1 MALGMAAETGRECKM
16 RALVDTNAVVID
28 LDTGTVLG
36 SNLVVI
42 QEKNLTDEILSVLDN
57 GSDSEIAD
65 IGEQY
70 GEPLWIA

>member
-1 MALGMAAETGRECKM
+1 MALGIAAETGRECEM
-16 RALVDTNAVVID
+16 LALVDTNSVVID
-28 LDTGTVLG
+28 LDTGTVLN

-42 QEKNLTDEILSVLDN
+42 QEKNLTNEILSVLDN

-70 GEPLWIA
+70 GESLWIV